1 VDVEV
6 RFPAEGIDARACV
19 NSWRLVEVGGLK
31 LV

>member
-6 RFPAEGIDARACV
+6 RFPADKMGARASV
-19 NSWRLVEVGGLK
+19 NNWRLVEVGGAK

>member
-6 RFPAEGIDARACV
+6 RLPADGIDVRACV
-19 NSWRLVEVGGLK
+19 NNWRLVEVGGLK